1 MSWATTDPLELLLRP
16 LEPAVF
22 LAEHWARRPAVL
34 RDARERWAGL
44 FDEDA
49 LLRCIERQG
58 QARAASRTR
67 DDAHVERVIRPG
79 EARASL
85 AAGETL
91 CASAIDGFD
100 ERLASFLARLGT
112 RIAFPGPLLFNCYL
126 SPDGAGFG
134 THLDNH
140 SVFILQLEGAKRWRY
155 SAAPAVA
162 FPTENLILPAHG
174 AVPVPR
180 PAEAVERPDE
190 RAFLEAVLE
199 PGDVLYLPAG
209 TWHRARAV
217 GRSLALTLMV
227 SPFRTQQL
235 LSAALERAL
244 LDDPRLRE
252 DVPLVLAGDL
262 PRGEATAALR
272 DHLIARLDDL
282 RRAVAALSP
291 LDLCDAWYEAAVP
304 PRHRVPPA
312 QRPSIDPSARLRLH
326 PGEPLVYF
334 EADPGQIAL
343 YRGGK
348 RYELPVAALP
358 VLQRSAEAGVFPA
371 RLAVTWIAT
380 DVEWP
385 EVQGLLEDLV
395 EIGVLEVESSSQIG
409 EESPHE
415 EGREGREEQRQARDQ
430 PRDHQDAEP

>member
-16 LEPAVF
+16 LDPAGF

-34 RDARERWAGL
+34 RDTHDRWAGL

-49 LLRCIERQG
+49 LVRCIARQG
-58 QARAASRTR
+58 QARAASRTP
-67 DDAHVERVIRPG
+67 DDAHVERVIRPD

-91 CASAIDGFD
+91 CASAIDSFD
-100 ERLASFLARLGT
+100 DRLASFLARLGA

-155 SAAPAVA
+155 SAAPAVE
-162 FPTENLILPAHG
+162 FPTENIIVPAHG
-174 AVPVPR
+174 AVAVPR

-209 TWHRARAV
+209 TWHRARAI

-227 SPFRTQQL
+227 SPFRYQQL
-235 LSAALERAL
+235 LAAALERAL

-252 DVPLVLAGDL
+252 DVPLLLAGEL
-262 PRGEATAALR
+262 ARGEATAELHRRLA
-272 DHLIARLDDL
+272 ARLDDL

-304 PRHRVPPA
+304 RRHRVPPA
-312 QRPSIDPSARLRLH
+312 ERPSIGPSIGPSTRLRLH

-334 EADPGQIAL
+334 AAEPGQIAL

-348 RYELPVAALP
+348 RYELPDAALP
-358 VLQRSAEAGVFPA
+358 VLQRSAAAGVFRA
-371 RLAVTWIAT
+371 DLAVTWIAT
-380 DVEWP
+380 HVEWP

-395 EIGVLEVESSSQIG
+395 EINVLELENSSQG
-409 EESPHE
+409 GDP
-415 EGREGREEQRQARDQ
+415 
-430 PRDHQDAEP
+430 

>member
-16 LEPAVF
+16 LDPAVF

-34 RDARERWAGL
+34 RDTRDRWAGL

-49 LLRCIERQG
+49 LVRCIARQG

-67 DDAHVERVIRPG
+67 DDAHVERVIRPD

-91 CASAIDGFD
+91 CASAIDSFD
-100 ERLASFLARLGT
+100 DRLASFLARLGA

-140 SVFILQLEGAKRWRY
+140 SVFILQ
-155 SAAPAVA
+155 
-162 FPTENLILPAHG
+162 PAHG

-190 RAFLEAVLE
+190 RTFLEAVLE

-209 TWHRARAV
+209 TWHRARAI

-227 SPFRTQQL
+227 SAYRVQQL
-235 LSAALERAL
+235 LATALETAL

-252 DVPLVLAGDL
+252 DVPLLLADDL
-262 PRGEATAALR
+262 PSGAATAELHRQLAE
-272 DHLIARLDDL
+272 RLERL
-282 RRAVAALSP
+282 RRAVDALTP
-291 LDLCDAWYEAAVP
+291 LD
-304 PRHRVPPA
+304 
-312 QRPSIDPSARLRLH
+312 
-326 PGEPLVYF
+326 
-334 EADPGQIAL
+334 
-343 YRGGK
+343 
-348 RYELPVAALP
+348 
-358 VLQRSAEAGVFPA
+358 
-371 RLAVTWIAT
+371 
-380 DVEWP
+380 
-385 EVQGLLEDLV
+385 
-395 EIGVLEVESSSQIG
+395 
-409 EESPHE
+409 
-415 EGREGREEQRQARDQ
+415 
-430 PRDHQDAEP
+430 

>member
-1 MSWATTDPLELLLRP
+1 MSWATADPLELLLRP
-16 LEPAVF
+16 LDPAVF
-22 LAEHWARRPAVL
+22 LGEHWTRRPALL
-34 RDARERWAGL
+34 RHTRDRWAGL

-67 DDAHVERVIRPG
+67 DDAHVERVIRP
-79 EARASL
+79 EDARASL

-91 CASAIDGFD
+91 CASAIEGLDP
-100 ERLASFLARLGT
+100 RLSSFLARLGA

-134 THLDNH
+134 THFDNH

-155 SAAPAVA
+155 SAAPAVE
-162 FPTENLILPAHG
+162 FPTENILLPAHG

-190 RAFLEAVLE
+190 RAFLEALLE

-227 SPFRTQQL
+227 SPFRYQQL
-235 LSAALERAL
+235 LAAALERVL
-244 LDDPRLRE
+244 LDDPQLRE
-252 DVPLVLAGDL
+252 DVPLLLAGDL
-262 PRGEATAALR
+262 PRGEAIAELR
-272 DHLIARLDDL
+272 GRLAERLDRL

-304 PRHRVPPA
+304 PRRRVQPA
-312 QRPSIDPSARLRLH
+312 ERPSIDPSARLRLRT
-326 PGEPLVYF
+326 GEPLVYV
-334 EADPGQIAL
+334 EGEPGQLAL

-358 VLQRSAEAGVFPA
+358 VLQRSGEAGGFPA
-371 RLAVTWIAT
+371 QLAVTWIAT

-395 EIGVLEVESSSQIG
+395 EIGVLEVESPTQRG
-409 EESPHE
+409 EPHE
-415 EGREGREEQRQARDQ
+415 EGREGREEERQARDQ
-430 PRDHQDAEP
+430 PRDHQDAGS

>member
-1 MSWATTDPLELLLRP
+1 MSWATTDPLALLLRP
-16 LEPAVF
+16 LDPAVF
-22 LAEHWARRPAVL
+22 LAEHWARRPVVL
-34 RDARERWAGL
+34 RDTRDRWAGL

-49 LLRCIERQG
+49 LVRCIARQG

-67 DDAHVERVIRPG
+67 DDAHVERVIRPD

-91 CASAIDGFD
+91 CVSAIDSFD
-100 ERLASFLARLGT
+100 DRLASFLARLGA

-134 THLDNH
+134 THFDNH

-155 SAAPAVA
+155 AAAPAVE
-162 FPTENLILPAHG
+162 FPTENILLPAHG
-174 AVPVPR
+174 AVPAPR

-190 RAFLEAVLE
+190 RTFLEAVLE

-209 TWHRARAV
+209 TWHRARAI

-227 SPFRTQQL
+227 SPFRYQQL
-235 LSAALERAL
+235 LAAALERAL

-252 DVPLVLAGDL
+252 DVPLLLAGEL
-262 PRGEATAALR
+262 ARGEATAELR
-272 DHLIARLDDL
+272 RRLAARLDDL

-304 PRHRVPPA
+304 RRHRVQPA
-312 QRPSIDPSARLRLH
+312 ERPSIGPSARLRLH

-334 EADPGQIAL
+334 EAEPGQIAL

-348 RYELPVAALP
+348 RYELPDASLP
-358 VLQRSAEAGVFPA
+358 VLQRSAEAGVFQA
-371 RLAVTWIAT
+371 DLAVTWIAT

-395 EIGVLEVESSSQIG
+395 EIGVLELAGPAHRG
-409 EESPHE
+409 EPHE
-415 EGREGREEQRQARDQ
+415 EGCEGRQEERQARDQ